1 MNEPNP
7 DPMRASITSRLIDA
21 PRERVFRAFGEPELV
36 ARWWGPEGF
45 TSTFSEFDFRAGGE
59 WRFVMHGP
67 DGTDYSN
74 VILFVHVNPPE
85 RIVFEHLSDHHFETT
100 IRLTEQDG
108 RTRLDWCQVFDTEA
122 EYARVRSI
130 VDPANEQT
138 LDRLQAIVAE
148 LS

>member
-1 MNEPNP
+1 
-7 DPMRASITSRLIDA
+7 MRASITARLIEA
-21 PRERVFRAFGEPELV
+21 PRERVFRAFREPDLL
-36 ARWWGPEGF
+36 AKWWGPTGF
-45 TSTFSEFDFRAGGE
+45 TSTFTEFEFRAGGE

-122 EYARVRSI
+122 EYARVRSV

-138 LDRLQAIVAE
+138 LDRLEAVVAE
-148 LS
+148 LK